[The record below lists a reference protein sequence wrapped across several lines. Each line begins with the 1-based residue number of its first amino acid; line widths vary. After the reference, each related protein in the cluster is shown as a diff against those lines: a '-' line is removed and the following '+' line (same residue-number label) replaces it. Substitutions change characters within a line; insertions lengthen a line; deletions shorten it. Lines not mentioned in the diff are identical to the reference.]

1 MGVAQRGGNGT
12 EREADQQTLEPVKRK
27 VCVLAYI
34 FAGGGKPKKHAWAKD
49 STPAQKTDCIAHSG
63 QERQNTSKRRRGV
76 EGHVPCCAA
85 AALDTPCLGSSL
97 TPTLLV
103 EAGLSAGLRGRA
115 CTAWAEVSA
124 SNTTTGSLAAS
135 CVRCGFDAQH
145 PPMVPG
151 GIELQLLQRPVGGGE
166 RANKRKRKA

>member
-1 MGVAQRGGNGT
+1 M
-12 EREADQQTLEPVKRK
+12 
-27 VCVLAYI
+27 
-34 FAGGGKPKKHAWAKD
+34 
-49 STPAQKTDCIAHSG
+49 
-63 QERQNTSKRRRGV
+63 

-85 AALDTPCLGSSL
+85 AALDTACLGSSSL

-135 CVRCGFDAQH
+135 CVRCGFEAQH

-151 GIELQLLQRPVGGGE
+151 GIELQLLQRLGGGE